1 MSEALATLLQ
11 ELRHAVRAIVS
22 RPALSA
28 LIVGVLATGLACVFF
43 MLVIIKGWILRP
55 LPFADPDQLLYAGV
69 RDIGNTEQIATDDLG
84 ELNGND
90 VVQLRRQLAGLGEV
104 ASYSTG
110 ASINFS
116 DGDHPERY
124 SGGIVSSN
132 LFHLIGVAPILGR
145 DFVADDGRAGASAVV
160 MLSYRLWRN
169 RYALDPGIVGRQ
181 VRVNAGPATVIGVMP
196 EDYGFPGNEAA
207 WIPDKP
213 VEGSQ
218 FRSDNW
224 GICVVVRRLPT
235 VSVAAVR
242 AAADVWLAEA
252 ARASPQRFHGKYAL
266 IEALTYYTPR
276 LRLLF
281 NLMLAATGLV
291 LLVAC
296 ANAANLMVTRAL
308 SRQQEFAVRVA
319 LGSSRARLALHFFL
333 YGALLSLAAAAT
345 ALPLVAHV
353 ASLQESVLG
362 SPPWQHFRVDGSIM
376 AFAFA
381 TALMAGLAV
390 AAVPAR
396 WAGKRAAAGPTND
409 DNRAA
414 TGNSFIRVSHILTI
428 GEIALSCA
436 LLICLGTLVR
446 AVATIE
452 HVHLGIQ
459 KSHLLT
465 ARLDLPIEKYPTSAD
480 QLRLY
485 ETLAQRL
492 RAEGDVVD
500 ATVGSVTPGAGS
512 ETRDV
517 LPDGAA
523 VGDSALPYMKYAVV
537 DDHFLSAYGIKLLAG
552 RFFDS
557 RDSADSERVAVVD
570 RRFAEKFGE
579 GASVPGMRFRVDPRD
594 RAGPTVTVIGVIET
608 LTLTVPQNPDR
619 HPAMLVPLSQG
630 KSPSGVVAIRMRDE
644 PKAFAPRLNAIM
656 RAIDADIPLY
666 SVADYAGVMRSVA
679 YDERQNARWFGV
691 FGIVALAIAASGL
704 FGVTAFTVSRRTR
717 EIGVRRALGSS
728 NTRVLRALLARVA
741 WQIGV
746 GLLLGVA
753 LGVPFAR
760 LLARYSGT
768 VEVHDPHIV
777 LAVVLTI
784 AAAALLAT
792 IGPARRALRVDP
804 ITALRHE

>member
-1 MSEALATLLQ
+1 MSEALTILMQ
-11 ELRHAVRAIVS
+11 ELRHAVRAILS
-22 RPALSA
+22 RPAFSA

-55 LPFADPDQLLYAGV
+55 LPFADPEQLLYAGV
-69 RDIGNTEQIATDDLG
+69 RDVGNAEQIATDDLG

-90 VVQLRRQLAGLGEV
+90 VVQLRRQLAGLGQV

-110 ASINFS
+110 AAINFS
-116 DGDHPERY
+116 NGDRPERY

-145 DFVADDGRAGASAVV
+145 DFVADDGRAGAPAVV
-160 MLSYRLWRN
+160 MLSYRLWRS

-181 VRVNAGPATVIGVMP
+181 VRVNARPATVIGVMP
-196 EDYGFPGNEAA
+196 EEYGFPGNEAA
-207 WIPDKP
+207 WIPDQP
-213 VEGSQ
+213 IEGSQ
-218 FRSDNW
+218 FLSDNW
-224 GICVVVRRLPT
+224 GICVVVRQLPN

-252 ARASPQRFHGKYAL
+252 AQASPQRFHGKYAL
-266 IEALTYYTPR
+266 IEELTFYTPR

-281 NLMLAATGLV
+281 SLMLAATGLV

-296 ANAANLMVTRAL
+296 ANAANLMITRAL

-319 LGSSRARLALHFFL
+319 LGASRARLTLHIFL
-333 YGALLSLAAAAT
+333 HGVLLTLVAGAI
-345 ALPLVAHV
+345 ALPPVAYF

-362 SPPWQHFRVDGSIM
+362 SPPWQHFRVDGSIL
-376 AFAFA
+376 AFALGA
-381 TALMAGLAV
+381 ALLTGLAV

-409 DNRAA
+409 DNRTA
-414 TGNSFIRVSHILTI
+414 TGNSFIRVSQVLTI
-428 GEIALSCA
+428 GEIALSCV

-446 AVATIE
+446 AVAAIE
-452 HVHLGIQ
+452 HLHLGIQ

-465 ARLDLPIEKYPTSAD
+465 ARLDLPIQKYPTGAE

-485 ETLAQRL
+485 ETLTQRL

-523 VGDSALPYMKYAVV
+523 AGDSALPYMKYAVV

-552 RFFDS
+552 RFFDG
-557 RDSADSERVAVVD
+557 RDGAESERVAVVD
-570 RRFAEKFGE
+570 RRFAEKFAA
-579 GASVPGMRFRVDPRD
+579 GASALGKRFRVDPRD
-594 RAGPTVTVIGVIET
+594 RSGPTVTVIGVIDA

-619 HPAMLVPLSQG
+619 HPAMLVPLGQE
-630 KSPSGVVAIRMRDE
+630 KSSSGVVAIRTRDD
-644 PKAFAPRLNAIM
+644 PMAFAPRLSAIM
-656 RAIDADIPLY
+656 RDIDADIPPY

-704 FGVTAFTVSRRTR
+704 FGVTAFTVGRRTR

-728 NTRVLRALLARVA
+728 NARVLRDVLARVA

-746 GLLLGVA
+746 GLMLGVA
-753 LGVPFAR
+753 LGMPFAR
-760 LLARYSGT
+760 MLTRYSGT
-768 VEVHDPHIV
+768 VEVRDPRIAAAV
-777 LAVVLTI
+777 LLTM

-792 IGPARRALRVDP
+792 IVPARRALRIDP
-804 ITALRHE
+804 MTALRHE